1 MFSEKIDYERIRRLI
16 LQNLEQLHSEVFKIK
31 EEVSNLH
38 AWNAVMYRMIYNQ
51 SLSNL
56 EKKIQTLE
64 DKLSKLRDELDRK
77 DDSPI
82 ESSRIRKDIQ
92 NTLDELNKLKDKLPV
107 DPKSDKAKELLINNL
122 IKFET
127 KQKGF
132 ANEALEISIQNSY
145 QGVFEPKKNSYNN
158 NFTNNDRPS
167 FLDTYQHIL
176 NK

>member
-1 MFSEKIDYERIRRLI
+1 MD
-16 LQNLEQLHSEVFKIK
+16 
-31 EEVSNLH
+31 
-38 AWNAVMYRMIYNQ
+38 

-107 DPKSDKAKELLINNL
+107 DPKSDRAIELFARMRQAIDET
-122 IKFET
+122 IK
-127 KQKGF
+127 
-132 ANEALEISIQNSY
+132 Y
-145 QGVFEPKKNSYNN
+145 KN
-158 NFTNNDRPS
+158 FFD
-167 FLDTYQHIL
+167 L
-176 NK
+176 